1 MQLLILDAL
10 NLIRRMYAVQEQQH
24 QDSHAALTATSAAL
38 INAASR
44 LLRQFQPS
52 HVVAVFD
59 GAPHGF
65 RHHLYSE
72 YKANRKPMPAP
83 LADYLGQLQQ
93 DLWSIGIDALLSD
106 TDEADDLI
114 ATLARTLS
122 RHNKPSVI
130 VSTDKGFCQLLNSH
144 IQLWDHFKQQA
155 TTVSE
160 AEQQFNLQVSQL
172 VDFWAL
178 TGVSGSAIKGV
189 PGIGPKRALTLLE
202 RWHSLDHLLA
212 AADNSSSNV
221 SRVELTKEEKAVLQ
235 YKDQA
240 LLARQLV
247 KLVDD
252 IELGFNLQQLRYHIS
267 TKDA

>member
-10 NLIRRMYAVQEQQH
+10 NLIRRLYAVQEQQH
-24 QDSHAALTATSAAL
+24 QDSDAALAATSAAL
-38 INAASR
+38 THAATR

-59 GAPHGF
+59 GAPQGF
-65 RHHLYSE
+65 RHHLYPD

-83 LADYLGQLQQ
+83 LAGYLGQLQQ
-93 DLWSIGIDALLSD
+93 DLWALGIDALLSD

-122 RHNKPSVI
+122 RHGKPSVI
-130 VSTDKGFCQLLNSH
+130 VSTDKGFCQLLNPH

-155 TTVSE
+155 LTASL
-160 AEQQFNLQVSQL
+160 AEQQFDLSIAQL
-172 VDFWAL
+172 VDYWAL

-189 PGIGPKRALTLLE
+189 PSIGPKRAHALLT
-202 RWHSLDHLLA
+202 RWHSLDQLLA
-212 AADNSSSNV
+212 
-221 SRVELTKEEKAVLQ
+221 ELPSEEKSEALNKEHSTVLKHQ
-235 YKDQA
+235 QQA

-252 IELGFNLQQLRYHIS
+252 IELGFNLQDLRHHSS
-267 TKDA
+267 TKG